1 MANFVVKLSFGEF
14 GDCLHQVYT
23 GFLRNIFDVSSERPQ
38 DQVVEGSEA
47 DVVPHHEEEGLRDLA
62 DGLDDEA
69 DYIVK
74 VTGVDEKVR
83 FTYFLPTA
91 ISPGWRSALFSLAKS
106 SSAGA
111 MS

>member
-1 MANFVVKLSFGEF
+1 M
-14 GDCLHQVYT
+14 GDCLLQAYT
-23 GFLRNIFDVSSERPQ
+23 ELLSNIFNVSSERPQ
-38 DQVVEGSEA
+38 DQVVEGGEA

-62 DGLDDEA
+62 DGFDDEA

-74 VTGVDEKVR
+74 VPGGDEKVWI
-83 FTYFLPTA
+83 TYFLPTA
-91 ISPGWRSALFSLAKS
+91 ISPEWRSALFSLAKS